1 MLYWLIRLS
10 EGWCWEGKAGEARSS
25 RSLPLQLLSLLFLLP
40 LAATA
45 KDDSF
50 DSLASSSIDCSCSC
64 NRFQA
69 DDLPSI
75 VPGGVGVCVDAGKI
89 IDAAIIDSLPEAD
102 PLPAS
107 IEDVYGK

>member
-1 MLYWLIRLS
+1 M
-10 EGWCWEGKAGEARSS
+10 
-25 RSLPLQLLSLLFLLP
+25 
-40 LAATA
+40 
-45 KDDSF
+45 
-50 DSLASSSIDCSCSC
+50 
-64 NRFQA
+64 
-69 DDLPSI
+69 PSI